1 MCKKSLLSCTAVIAV
16 MLFNTHLNVYAE
28 TLEVSGEKKEV
39 SNTTYE
45 IINAKD
51 NGEITG
57 THLTVVGN
65 KDTDIYAVTA
75 DGFGSA
81 ITLLQDTAIKG
92 TDFDIRLGLNAKDG
106 ATIKMTGG
114 IITVSE
120 IGAFFENSMN
130 DKNKLEGVTISSGK
144 DDHFM
149 DKGINADNKSKL
161 TLENVTVTQAN
172 TSIFANDHSE
182 ITILGGAFDGE
193 LKGIS
198 ATEGSAIT
206 LTYSELADNKKG
218 SVQVTSSHGDGLY
231 ANGAQSTIT
240 MIGGSVTGK
249 NTALLAENGGHIDVT
264 DVTLKKDGTGI
275 GAIANDVDSTIE
287 LHGNT
292 VINDAVIG
300 LYATNGSII
309 TMTGG
314 TITAFETGAFFNES
328 KSDKNKLENV
338 TITYANT
345 SISDQDKLENVKT
358 SDNELDPGW
367 ESELENEKEEFLYT
381 GITAFAGSHL
391 TLENVTI
398 TQADTSISAED
409 GSQVTILGGAFDG
422 EYTGLSVMNGSF
434 ITLANS
440 KEGSVQVTSSNGDG
454 LYADGLFSTIIMMGG
469 TVTAG
474 NRALFAQKGG
484 YIKVTDVALTT
495 MDGNGNG
502 AASTDPYSFIELDG
516 ETTITNAINGLDA
529 ENSGVIIMTG
539 GAVTAKS
546 AALFTMNGGYIKV
559 TGVALTTMDGNG
571 YGAASTDPE
580 SLIELDGNTTINN
593 ALIGLYTENSGNIA
607 MAGGTVTGKSAAV
620 LTKSGGHIK
629 VTDVALT
636 TMDGNGYGAATSD
649 PESLIEL
656 HGKTTINNAFIG
668 LYTENSGTIT
678 MAGGTVTATNMP
690 LFAKS
695 GGYIK
700 VTDVALTTMD
710 GNGYG
715 AATSDPESLI
725 ELHGKTTIN
734 NAFIGLYTENSGTI
748 TMAGGT
754 VTATNMP
761 LFAKSGG
768 YIKVTDVALTTMDGN
783 GYGAATTDPDSLIE
797 LDGKTTINNAF
808 IGLYTENSG
817 TITMAGGTVTATNM
831 PLFAKSG
838 GYIKVTDVALTTM
851 DGNGYGAATTDPDS
865 LIELD
870 GKTTINNAFIGLYTE
885 NSGTI
890 TMAGG
895 TVTATNMPLFAKSGG
910 YIKVTDVAL
919 TTMDGNGYG
928 AATTD
933 PDSLIELDGKTTINN
948 AFIGLNTE
956 NSGTITMAGGTVTAT
971 NMALLAKSGG
981 HIKLTDVALTTMYG
995 NGYGAATTDPDSLI
1009 ELDGKTTINNAFI
1022 GLNAENS
1029 GAITM
1034 AGGTVT
1040 ATNMAL
1046 LAKSGGHIKV
1056 TDVALT
1062 TMYGNGYGAA
1072 TTDPDSLIELDG
1084 KTTINNAFIGLN
1096 AENSGAITM
1105 AGGTVTATNMA
1116 LLAKSGGHIKVTDVA
1131 LTTMDSNG
1139 YGAATTDPDSLI
1151 ELDGK
1156 TTINNAFIG
1165 LNAENSGAITMA
1177 GGTVTATNMALL
1189 AKSGGHIKV
1198 TDVALTTMDSNGY
1211 GAATTDPDS
1220 LIELDGKTTINNA
1233 FIGLNAENSGT
1244 ITMAGG
1250 AVTATNVAV
1259 LAKSGGHIKVTDVA
1273 LTTKNG
1279 NYGAAATDPE
1289 SLIELYG
1296 KTTINNAVTGLDA
1309 ENSGTIIMTGGT
1321 VTAKTMALFAMNG
1334 GHIKVTDVAL
1344 TTMDGNGYG
1353 AAASNPYSL
1362 IELHG
1367 NTAISNTFIGLYAEN
1382 GGTIK
1387 MNGGT
1392 VAAKGSAFVLK
1403 NSGYIDV
1410 TNVSATAENSGITFD
1425 KSEDDN
1431 ALEINLTNTK
1441 IRTENSIGINAD
1453 QSIGI
1458 ANLKNSEISA
1468 DILLAAKASTKEN
1481 NFAFTLNANHSVLK
1495 GRAKIAENRTVRFD
1509 LTNKTTWILKTST
1522 KETDDDGKLLAIAQR
1537 SRSDISVLNLN
1548 DSSIV
1553 FNEPVEDHYHTLYI
1567 GSGIPNILAVYNA
1580 SGEAEIHF
1588 NAIWS
1593 DGVAIDAQKTDRLL
1607 IHGDVAG
1614 TTTVYVKNVSGDKES
1629 VENASDPSNIGGLS
1643 LIQVSGE
1650 AKEDSFKLKNG
1661 YTTIGGTPYK
1671 YTLTAYGPVSS
1682 YGKANANQNLFD
1694 EKDKDFWDFRLQP
1707 EFFDPDSKVRAVVP
1721 QMASYLVMP
1730 NALFYTGLADMAKQ
1744 NALLANMRTT
1754 VLGEQKNLKNSFFL
1768 STYGGT
1774 GTLSSKRGPL
1784 KYGYGADI
1792 RYAAIQ
1798 GGVALTTLEGHST
1811 TTHLGLLGTYGQLSF
1826 TPKEMQDASKNTL
1839 DKWSLTAYGSV
1850 QHDSG
1855 FYIDTLLS
1863 YGIIKGDITNA
1874 IIGKTAKL
1882 NNVKMLSI
1890 STTVGKQFS
1899 TGMEGLTFEP
1909 QIQLAYQ
1916 HLMFDT
1922 IEDADNLKIDM
1933 NNPSQWLIRVGGRL
1947 TKTIMTTENGPAISF
1962 YGKANLIKTFGD
1974 DGTIQIGRDFDLD
1987 PIGTA
1992 IEGGVGINA
2001 QLSHNFSLYGDV
2013 SYRQKLQK
2021 TGISGASFS
2030 GGIRYQF

>member
-1 MCKKSLLSCTAVIAV
+1 MCKKSLLCCTAVIAV

-51 NGEITG
+51 NGKITG

-75 DGFGSA
+75 DGLGSA

-144 DDHFM
+144 DGHFM
-149 DKGINADNKSKL
+149 DKGINADNKSKV

-182 ITILGGAFDGE
+182 VTILGGEFDGE

-240 MIGGSVTGK
+240 MIGGSVTGE

-275 GAIANDVDSTIE
+275 GAIANDVESTIE

-300 LYATNGSII
+300 LYATNGSTI

-314 TITAFETGAFFNES
+314 TITAFETSAFFNES

-345 SISDQDKLENVKT
+345 SISDQDKLESVKT

-398 TQADTSISAED
+398 THADTSISAED

-422 EYTGLSVMNGSF
+422 EHTGLYVMNGSF

-440 KEGSVQVTSSNGDG
+440 KEGSVQVTSSDGDG

-495 MDGNGNG
+495 MDGNGYG

-546 AALFTMNGGYIKV
+546 AALFTMNGGYIKI
-559 TGVALTTMDGNG
+559 TDVALTTMDGNG

-580 SLIELDGNTTINN
+580 SLIELDGKTTINN
-593 ALIGLYTENSGNIA
+593 ALIGLYTENSGTIT
-607 MAGGTVTGKSAAV
+607 MADGTVTGKSAAV

-629 VTDVALT
+629 VTDIALT

-649 PESLIEL
+649 PNSLIEL

-678 MAGGTVTATNMP
+678 MADGTVTATNMA
-690 LFAKS
+690 LFAAN
-695 GGYIK
+695 GG
-700 VTDVALTTMD
+700 
-710 GNGYG
+710 
-715 AATSDPESLI
+715 
-725 ELHGKTTIN
+725 H
-734 NAFIGLYTENSGTI
+734 
-748 TMAGGT
+748 
-754 VTATNMP
+754 
-761 LFAKSGG
+761 
-768 YIKVTDVALTTMDGN
+768 IKVTDVALTTMDGN

-797 LDGKTTINNAF
+797 LYGKTI
-808 IGLYTENSG
+808 I
-817 TITMAGGTVTATNM
+817 
-831 PLFAKSG
+831 
-838 GYIKVTDVALTTM
+838 D
-851 DGNGYGAATTDPDS
+851 
-865 LIELD
+865 
-870 GKTTINNAFIGLYTE
+870 
-885 NSGTI
+885 
-890 TMAGG
+890 
-895 TVTATNMPLFAKSGG
+895 
-910 YIKVTDVAL
+910 
-919 TTMDGNGYG
+919 
-928 AATTD
+928 
-933 PDSLIELDGKTTINN
+933 N

-995 NGYGAATTDPDSLI
+995 NGYGAATSDPESLI
-1009 ELDGKTTINNAFI
+1009 ELHGKTTINNAFI

-1034 AGGTVT
+1034 TGGTVT
-1040 ATNMAL
+1040 AANMAL

-1062 TMYGNGYGAA
+1062 TINGNYGAA
-1072 TTDPDSLIELDG
+1072 TTDPDSLIELHG

-1105 AGGTVTATNMA
+1105 TGGTVTAANMA
-1116 LLAKSGGHIKVTDVA
+1116 VFAKNGGHIKVTNVA
-1131 LTTMDSNG
+1131 LTTMYGNG
-1139 YGAATTDPDSLI
+1139 YGAATTDP
-1151 ELDGK
+1151 
-1156 TTINNAFIG
+1156 N
-1165 LNAENSGAITMA
+1165 
-1177 GGTVTATNMALL
+1177 
-1189 AKSGGHIKV
+1189 
-1198 TDVALTTMDSNGY
+1198 
-1211 GAATTDPDS
+1211 
-1220 LIELDGKTTINNA
+1220 
-1233 FIGLNAENSGT
+1233 
-1244 ITMAGG
+1244 
-1250 AVTATNVAV
+1250 
-1259 LAKSGGHIKVTDVA
+1259 
-1273 LTTKNG
+1273 
-1279 NYGAAATDPE
+1279 

-1296 KTTINNAVTGLDA
+1296 KTTIDNAVTGLDA

-1321 VTAKTMALFAMNG
+1321 VTATTMALFAMNG

-1392 VAAKGSAFVLK
+1392 VAAKGSAFVVK

-1410 TNVSATAENSGITFD
+1410 TNVSATAENSGIIFD

-1468 DILLAAKASTKEN
+1468 DILLAAKASTKES

-1553 FNEPVEDHYHTLYI
+1553 FNRPVEDHYHTLHV
-1567 GSGIPNILAVYNA
+1567 GSGIPTILAVYNA
-1580 SGEAEIHF
+1580 FGEAEIHF

-1614 TTTVYVKNVSGDKES
+1614 TTTVYVKSVSGDKES
-1629 VENASDPSNIGGLS
+1629 VENASTPSNIGGLS

-1707 EFFDPDSKVRAVVP
+1707 EFFDTDSKVRAVVP

-1811 TTHLGLLGTYGQLSF
+1811 TTHLGLLGTYGRLSF
-1826 TPKEMQDASKNTL
+1826 TPKEMQDASKSTL
-1839 DKWSLTAYGSV
+1839 DKWSLTAYSSV

-1855 FYIDTLLS
+1855 FYMDTLLS
-1863 YGIIKGDITNA
+1863 YGIIKSDITNA

-1922 IEDADNLKIDM
+1922 IEDADNFTVDM
-1933 NNPSQWLIRVGGRL
+1933 KNPSQWLIRVGGR
-1947 TKTIMTTENGPAISF
+1947 
-1962 YGKANLIKTFGD
+1962 
-1974 DGTIQIGRDFDLD
+1974 
-1987 PIGTA
+1987 
-1992 IEGGVGINA
+1992 
-2001 QLSHNFSLYGDV
+2001 
-2013 SYRQKLQK
+2013 
-2021 TGISGASFS
+2021 
-2030 GGIRYQF
+2030 

>member
-16 MLFNTHLNVYAE
+16 MLLNTHLNVYAE

-75 DGFGSA
+75 DGLGSA

-149 DKGINADNKSKL
+149 DKGINADNKSKV

-182 ITILGGAFDGE
+182 VTILGGAFDGE

-240 MIGGSVTGK
+240 MIGGSVTGE

-300 LYATNGSII
+300 LYATNGSTI

-367 ESELENEKEEFLYT
+367 ESELENEKEEFLFT

-454 LYADGLFSTIIMMGG
+454 LYTEGLFSTIIMMGG

-559 TGVALTTMDGNG
+559 TDVALTTMDGNG

-593 ALIGLYTENSGNIA
+593 AFIGLYTENSGNIA
-607 MAGGTVTGKSAAV
+607 MAGGTVTATNMA
-620 LTKSGGHIK
+620 LLAKSGGH
-629 VTDVALT
+629 
-636 TMDGNGYGAATSD
+636 
-649 PESLIEL
+649 
-656 HGKTTINNAFIG
+656 
-668 LYTENSGTIT
+668 
-678 MAGGTVTATNMP
+678 
-690 LFAKS
+690 
-695 GGYIK
+695 IK

-797 LDGKTTINNAF
+797 LDGKTTINNTF
-808 IGLYTENSG
+808 IGLNTENSG

-831 PLFAKSG
+831 ALLAKSG
-838 GYIKVTDVALTTM
+838 GHIKLTDVALTTM
-851 DGNGYGAATTDPDS
+851 YGNGYGAATTDPDS

-870 GKTTINNAFIGLYTE
+870 GKTTIDNI
-885 NSGTI
+885 
-890 TMAGG
+890 
-895 TVTATNMPLFAKSGG
+895 
-910 YIKVTDVAL
+910 
-919 TTMDGNGYG
+919 
-928 AATTD
+928 
-933 PDSLIELDGKTTINN
+933 
-948 AFIGLNTE
+948 FIGLNAE

-1062 TMYGNGYGAA
+1062 TMDGNGYGAA

-1084 KTTINNAFIGLN
+1084 KTTIDNI
-1096 AENSGAITM
+1096 
-1105 AGGTVTATNMA
+1105 
-1116 LLAKSGGHIKVTDVA
+1116 
-1131 LTTMDSNG
+1131 
-1139 YGAATTDPDSLI
+1139 
-1151 ELDGK
+1151 
-1156 TTINNAFIG
+1156 
-1165 LNAENSGAITMA
+1165 
-1177 GGTVTATNMALL
+1177 
-1189 AKSGGHIKV
+1189 
-1198 TDVALTTMDSNGY
+1198 
-1211 GAATTDPDS
+1211 
-1220 LIELDGKTTINNA
+1220 

-1250 AVTATNVAV
+1250 TVTATNMAL

-1553 FNEPVEDHYHTLYI
+1553 FNGPVEDHYHTLHI

-1826 TPKEMQDASKNTL
+1826 TPKEMQDASKSTL

>member
-16 MLFNTHLNVYAE
+16 MLLNTHLNVYAE

-75 DGFGSA
+75 DGLGSA

-149 DKGINADNKSKL
+149 DKGINADNKSKV

-182 ITILGGAFDGE
+182 VTILGGAFDGE

-206 LTYSELADNKKG
+206 LTYSALADNKKG

-240 MIGGSVTGK
+240 MIGGSVTGE

-300 LYATNGSII
+300 LYATNGSTI

-367 ESELENEKEEFLYT
+367 ESELENEKEEFLFT

-454 LYADGLFSTIIMMGG
+454 LYADGLLSTIIMMGG

-559 TGVALTTMDGNG
+559 TDVALTTMDGNG

-593 ALIGLYTENSGNIA
+593 AFIGLYTENSGNIA
-607 MAGGTVTGKSAAV
+607 MAGGTVTATNMA
-620 LTKSGGHIK
+620 LLAKSGGHIK

-656 HGKTTINNAFIG
+656 H
-668 LYTENSGTIT
+668 
-678 MAGGTVTATNMP
+678 
-690 LFAKS
+690 
-695 GGYIK
+695 
-700 VTDVALTTMD
+700 
-710 GNGYG
+710 
-715 AATSDPESLI
+715 
-725 ELHGKTTIN
+725 
-734 NAFIGLYTENSGTI
+734 
-748 TMAGGT
+748 
-754 VTATNMP
+754 
-761 LFAKSGG
+761 
-768 YIKVTDVALTTMDGN
+768 
-783 GYGAATTDPDSLIE
+783 
-797 LDGKTTINNAF
+797 
-808 IGLYTENSG
+808 
-817 TITMAGGTVTATNM
+817 
-831 PLFAKSG
+831 
-838 GYIKVTDVALTTM
+838 
-851 DGNGYGAATTDPDS
+851 
-865 LIELD
+865 

-995 NGYGAATTDPDSLI
+995 NGYGAATSDPESLI

-1029 GAITM
+1029 GTITM

-1046 LAKSGGHIKV
+1046 LAKSGGHIKL

-1131 LTTMDSNG
+1131 LTTMDGNG

-1156 TTINNAFIG
+1156 TTIDNI
-1165 LNAENSGAITMA
+1165 
-1177 GGTVTATNMALL
+1177 
-1189 AKSGGHIKV
+1189 
-1198 TDVALTTMDSNGY
+1198 
-1211 GAATTDPDS
+1211 
-1220 LIELDGKTTINNA
+1220 

-1250 AVTATNVAV
+1250 TVTATNMAL

-1553 FNEPVEDHYHTLYI
+1553 FNGPVEDHYHTLHI

-1826 TPKEMQDASKNTL
+1826 TPKEMQDASKSTL